1 MKIHSSFWLLGIIFN
16 CFIFFSCEKQNQK
29 RPNIVFLLADDLGY
43 NELGA
48 YGQKIIKTP
57 NLDKLA
63 KQSMRFT
70 DFYAGNSV
78 CAPSRA
84 VLLTGV
90 SSAYVP
96 IRGNAGYFGKD
107 DWSPTWLESDT
118 FTLGELFKSA
128 KYQSAFIGKWHL
140 DLSLIHI

>member
-1 MKIHSSFWLLGIIFN
+1 MFLKISKISLNKKYCFENSPSIWLLGIICN
-16 CFIFFSCEKQNQK
+16 CFIFSCEKQNQR

-70 DFYAGNSV
+70 DFVGNSV

-84 VLLTGV
+84 VLLTSKFNLRLLEETLVILEKTIGPLLV
-90 SSAYVP
+90 GKRYV
-96 IRGNAGYFGKD
+96 YFRR
-107 DWSPTWLESDT
+107 
-118 FTLGELFKSA
+118 
-128 KYQSAFIGKWHL
+128 I
-140 DLSLIHI
+140 I

>member
-1 MKIHSSFWLLGIIFN
+1 MKIHSSIWLLGIICN
-16 CFIFFSCEKQNQK
+16 CLFFFLVKNKNQR

-90 SSAYVP
+90 SSTYVP
-96 IRGNAGYFGKD
+96 IRGNAGILEKTIGPYLVGKRYVYFRR
-107 DWSPTWLESDT
+107 
-118 FTLGELFKSA
+118 
-128 KYQSAFIGKWHL
+128 I
-140 DLSLIHI
+140 I